1 MENENVLDNS
11 SAFENM
17 TSKEQKEKLESIM
30 SQINLLHRQEVI
42 AASYEIVDV
51 SYNTL
56 SNGQVVY
63 DVTLTDP
70 DNRGNFIHE
79 FYSENDNQLSK
90 IELKSDEELEKY
102 ELAGLDTTD
111 IRNEQREIKNLPNN
125 PNKISLNKLH
135 EQEKELEET
144 AKDLGISKDD
154 IAMYSKVDANDELGI
169 DATKING
176 IKSQEIDGNSYVST
190 HYTMN
195 DVIGAQY
202 KSYVIVKNLAGRSSV
217 YGISQDNTLTRIDD
231 SIVTPTNATSMSL
244 IKTNGDVKN
253 VGVVASFKINVKGS
267 ELNSDQA
274 IGLYN
279 DNGRIGGFYA
289 RGYLTAD
296 KMVGSEVPSSTYSNY
311 TSRTRDLLDTRSNQ
325 DITHEANSVANR
337 VAANNDSI
345 ENIKDGGN
353 NMNQQLDIDELAD
366 RIVEE
371 FPSIDKDDLMNSF
384 YKKAYTDET
393 GKDDYELLKEAATE
407 LIKDDADK
415 DVDDENMDADNDVP
429 TAPFSPWSNTPRPRM

>member
-111 IRNEQREIKNLPNN
+111 IRDKQNQIKGLPNN
-125 PNKISLNKLH
+125 PNKVSLNKLQK
-135 EQEKELEET
+135 QEKELEET
-144 AKDLGISKDD
+144 AKDLGIPKDD
-154 IAMYSKVDANDELGI
+154 IAMYSKVDGNDDLGI
-169 DATKING
+169 DASKING

-337 VAANNDSI
+337 VAVNNDSI

-415 DVDDENMDADNDVP
+415 DIDAENMDADNDVP